1 MIAIYII
8 ENRFKVSEYVS
19 NEQLKKKISW
29 FQLVYD
35 LILLSLNMLGL
46 GLVQQKSNDKKE

>member
-1 MIAIYII
+1 MIAICII